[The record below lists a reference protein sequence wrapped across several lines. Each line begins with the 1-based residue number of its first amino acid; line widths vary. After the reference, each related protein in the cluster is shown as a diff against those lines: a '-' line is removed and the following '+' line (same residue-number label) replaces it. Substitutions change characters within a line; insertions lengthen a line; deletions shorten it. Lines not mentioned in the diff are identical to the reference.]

1 MLRVWLAGED
11 SKPFPEF
18 CHMPE
23 AVYSAICLRQYIY
36 TTTSH
41 SVYLKET
48 MVYIWEDNFA
58 NSQTKMTRLS
68 TQSFTRSVQYCTC
81 KCKDA
86 LITALIN

>member
-23 AVYSAICLRQYIY
+23 AARQYIY

-41 SVYLKET
+41 SVYGLT
-48 MVYIWEDNFA
+48 MVYIWEANFA
-58 NSQTKMTRLS
+58 NSQTKMTRIS
-68 TQSFTRSVQYCTC
+68 TQSFTRIVQYCTC